1 MGKNGYFPRLGIKR
15 VKMGE
20 NGYVPMQE
28 IKNITITP
36 EILKLIADIDEFKG
50 RWTVIETLAPEK
62 LTSLRRIARI
72 EGSKLTDAE
81 VEKLLSGLEA
91 KTFTSRD
98 EEEVAGYAD
107 AMDMIF
113 ERHEA
118 ITSTENHIKQL
129 HGVLLKYSAK
139 DQDHRGHYKK
149 VTNHV
154 EAFGADG
161 KSLGV
166 VFETTTP
173 FETPGWMKDLVD
185 WFNRSVEEE
194 SHHPLILIGIFLVVF
209 LAIHPFKDGN
219 GRLSRMLTTLLLL
232 RAGYSYV
239 PYSSMESVIEQNKDS
254 YYLALRRTQQTIRKE
269 EQNWEPWLAF
279 FLKTMVKQ
287 KDNLATKVKSEQAL
301 RASLP
306 ALSRQILEL
315 AKTRG
320 EITVKEIED
329 ATGANRNTIKVHVK
343 NLAEQHYLLHVGK
356 GRGARYTIK

>member
-1 MGKNGYFPRLGIKR
+1 MH
-15 VKMGE
+15 
-20 NGYVPMQE
+20 E
-28 IKNITITP
+28 IKNITITS

-50 RWTVIETLAPEK
+50 RWKVIETLAPEK
-62 LTSLRRIARI
+62 LTSLRRIATIESVGSSTRI
-72 EGSKLTDAE
+72 EGSKLSDAE
-81 VEKLLSGLEA
+81 VEKLLSGLQT
-91 KTFTSRD
+91 KTFASRD
-98 EEEVAGYAD
+98 EQEVAGYAD

-113 ERHEA
+113 EGYEA

-154 EAFGADG
+154 EAFGPDG

-166 VFETTTP
+166 VFETATP

-219 GRLSRMLTTLLLL
+219 GRLSRALTTLLLL

-239 PYSSMESVIEQNKDS
+239 PFSSMEGVVEQNKDS
-254 YYLALRRTQQTIRKE
+254 YYLALRRTQRTVRNE
-269 EQNWEPWLAF
+269 EQNWEAWLVF

-287 KDNLATKVKSEQAL
+287 KDNLSAKVKEEQAL

-315 AKTRG
+315 AKTRY
-320 EITVKEIED
+320 EITVKEIEH
-329 ATGANRNTIKVHVK
+329 ATGANRNTIKVHMK
-343 NLAEQHYLLHVGK
+343 KLAEQQYLIQAGK